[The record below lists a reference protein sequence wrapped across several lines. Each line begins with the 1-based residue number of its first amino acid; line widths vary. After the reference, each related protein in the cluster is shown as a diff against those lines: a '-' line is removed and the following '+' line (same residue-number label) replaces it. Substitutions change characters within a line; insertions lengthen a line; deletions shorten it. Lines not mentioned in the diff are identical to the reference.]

1 MSVLIDGKLTAQ
13 KIKDKLKISAEN
25 LMKNHG
31 VKCKLALVLV
41 GEDPASLVYVS
52 NKEKA
57 CAYIGIESEIIRF
70 PAETTQ
76 NEIIKTIDDLA
87 ADKSVNGILVQ
98 LPLPK
103 GFDERE
109 ILSHVPVEKDVDG
122 LTYASEG
129 KLLLGEPCS
138 VSCTPKGVMA
148 LLNEYGVDCDG
159 KNAVVIG
166 RSNMVGKPMAV
177 LLLAANCTV
186 TICHS
191 HTKNLAEITKNADI
205 LVVAMGKPRFI
216 KGNMIKK
223 GAAVIDVGI
232 NRVDGK
238 LVGDVDFESASGV
251 AGYITPVPGGVG
263 PMTVTML
270 MQNTIEAAAEQ
281 NDVGLG
287 LLGL

>member
-13 KIKDKLKISAEN
+13 KIKDRLKIKTEKLKNE
-25 LMKNHG
+25 HG
-31 VKCKLALVLV
+31 VTCKLALVLV

-57 CAYIGIESEIIRF
+57 CAYTGVESEIFRF
-70 PAETTQ
+70 SASASQ
-76 NEIIKTIDDLA
+76 REITDCIDKLA
-87 ADKSVNGILVQ
+87 CDNSVNGILVQ

-109 ILSHVPVEKDVDG
+109 VLSHVPVEKDVDG

-129 KLLLGEPCS
+129 KLLLGEDCS
-138 VSCTPKGVMA
+138 VSCTPKGIMA
-148 LLNEYGVDCDG
+148 LLNEYGVELDG

-177 LLLAANCTV
+177 LLLAANTTV
-186 TICHS
+186 TVCHS
-191 HTKNLAEITKNADI
+191 HTKNLADITKNADV
-205 LVVAMGKPRFI
+205 LVVAIGKPRFV
-216 KGNMIKK
+216 KGDMIKR

-238 LVGDVDFESASGV
+238 LVGDVDFESASEV
-251 AGYITPVPGGVG
+251 AGAITPVPGGVG

-270 MQNTIEAAAEQ
+270 IENTIEAAAKQ
-281 NDVGLG
+281 NGIALK
-287 LLGL
+287 